1 MAMLLDGDPVR
12 SLDDYRARG
21 GGAAFAV
28 ATQIDPATLVELVT
42 ASGLRGRGG
51 GGFPTGRKWAG
62 IRAAGPGRR
71 FAVCNAAEGEPGT
84 FKDRALLRHDPYR
97 VLEGLAIAGYAVGAE
112 AAYLATKA
120 SYAREAER
128 LARALE
134 EVHEAGFF
142 ADLTITLVL
151 GPDEYLFGE
160 EKALL
165 EVIEGNDPLPRL
177 LPPYEH
183 GLFATDIQ
191 TGWQAVDAPAG
202 VGQAQGRGQ
211 PNPTLV
217 NNVET
222 LAHVPRI
229 VVEGA
234 EWFRATGTP
243 ESPGTTVA
251 TVVGDVQRPFVGEV
265 ELGTPLSE
273 LLARAG
279 GPHPGRRLV
288 AAFSGV
294 ANPVITAD
302 HFEAPVSYEG
312 LAAAGS
318 GLGSAG
324 FVVYDDTACMVEVAR
339 TLSRFLYV
347 ESCGQC
353 RSCKFGCGDITRNLD
368 ALMEG
373 TGTEQHI
380 EVIGA
385 RLLSVTDQTRCFLAA
400 EEQALVSSVLRAFPE
415 EFARHLEGRCSVPE
429 RRIDVPKL
437 LDVSDGTATYDL
449 RQARKQPDWTYLD
462 G

>member
-1 MAMLLDGDPVR
+1 MAAVLLDGAPFT
-12 SLDDYRARG
+12 SLEAYLARG
-21 GGAAFAV
+21 GGQAFDAAV
-28 ATQIDPATLVELVT
+28 QVGEDTVVEEIT

-51 GGFPTGRKWAG
+51 GGFPTGRKWTG
-62 IRAAGPGRR
+62 IRDAGPGRR

-84 FKDRALLRHDPYR
+84 FKDRALLRHNPYL
-97 VLEGLAIAGYAVGAE
+97 VLEGLAIASFAIGAE
-112 AAYLATKA
+112 AAYIATKA
-120 SYAREAER
+120 GYEREAER
-128 LARALE
+128 LATAVSE
-134 EVHEAGFF
+134 IEVAGLF
-142 ADLTITLVL
+142 ADLKITLVL

-191 TGWQAVDAPAG
+191 TGWQSVDEPTARG
-202 VGQAQGRGQ
+202 AQGQ

-229 VVEGA
+229 LRDGA
-234 EWFRATGTP
+234 AWFRSLGTA

-251 TVVGDVQRPFVGEV
+251 TVVGDVASPFVGEV

-273 LLARAG
+273 LIARAG
-279 GPHPGRRLV
+279 GPPAGRAV
-288 AAFSGV
+288 QAVFSGV
-294 ANPVITAD
+294 ANAAITAG
-302 HFEAPVSYEG
+302 HLGAPVSYEG

-324 FVVYDDTACMVEVAR
+324 FIVYDDSACMVEVAR
-339 TLSRFLYV
+339 ELSRFLYV

-353 RSCKFGCGDITRNLD
+353 RSCKFGSGEITRTLD
-368 ALMEG
+368 GIAAGQG
-373 TGTEQHI
+373 TDHDI

-385 RLLSVTDQTRCFLAA
+385 RLLSVTDQTRCYLAA
-400 EEQALVSSVLRAFPE
+400 EEQIMISSILRSFPE
-415 EFARHLEGRCSVPE
+415 EFALHLEGRCSVEP
-429 RRIDVPKL
+429 RRIHVPKL
-437 LDVSDGTATYDL
+437 VEVADGVATYDTRHAL
-449 RQARKQPDWTYLD
+449 KQPDWTYAE